1 MNLLRF
7 VGMFPFNFEDAEAVP
22 VGVVPPQ
29 PVHVVPPQ
37 LVHVVPDQPVVVV
50 PDQPVDVDESQ
61 APVRRSERTRRQ
73 NSLFRDY
80 GKFVIGVMINLLSFC
95 RSSWEPK

>member
-29 PVHVVPPQ
+29 PVHVVP
-37 LVHVVPDQPVVVV
+37 HQPVVVV

>member
-7 VGMFPFNFEDAEAVP
+7 VGMFPFNFEDVEAVP

-29 PVHVVPPQ
+29 PVHVVP
-37 LVHVVPDQPVVVV
+37 HQPVVVV